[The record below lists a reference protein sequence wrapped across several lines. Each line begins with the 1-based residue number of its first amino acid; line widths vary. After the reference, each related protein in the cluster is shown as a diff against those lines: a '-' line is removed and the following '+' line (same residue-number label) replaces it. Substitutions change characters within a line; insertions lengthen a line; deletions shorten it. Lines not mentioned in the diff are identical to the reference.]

1 MHTVYTVPTYDMS
14 VRMRKPTIRGSDQA
28 RHKSTCTVIEQK
40 KFEISDNC
48 TFCVAKTKTLISCAV
63 APLLSP
69 MHVVGFLMRVGPVHV
84 VGFLMYAGGSG
95 GLI

>member
-1 MHTVYTVPTYDMS
+1 MHTVYTVPKYDI

-40 KFEISDNC
+40 FEISDDC

-69 MHVVGFLMRVGPVHV
+69 MHVVGFLMRVGR
-84 VGFLMYAGGSG
+84 GSYEKEEFRTC
-95 GLI
+95 